1 MGVNKVVAIATI
13 AILRPMTRK
22 INFDYEQ
29 ALDRATALFW
39 QRGYA
44 ETGLRDLLK
53 AMEIGEGSFY
63 NTLKS
68 KKNLYL
74 LCLDRYEA
82 QIVQRRMVALRHAPT
97 AAEGVRAFFT
107 EVLNTLDDPQTSSRL
122 CMVAAM
128 VSEEVLSQPELAARA
143 KSGLEKVQ
151 DTLFLRLSEDKA
163 AGTLPETLEPQE
175 TAAIITTWLQGLWR
189 MALIEYQRPV
199 FERRI
204 ATFLGALGL

>member
-13 AILRPMTRK
+13 VILRPMTRK
-22 INFDYEQ
+22 INFDYDQ

-68 KKNLYL
+68 KKKLYL
-74 LCLDRYEA
+74 LCVDRYEEH
-82 QIVQRRMVALRHAPT
+82 IVQRRVDALRSAPT
-97 AAEGVRAFFT
+97 AAEGIRAFFT
-107 EVLNTLDDPQTSSRL
+107 EVLNTLDDPKTSSPL

-128 VSEEVLSQPELAARA
+128 VSDEVLSQPELAERA
-143 KSGLEKVQ
+143 KNGLAKVQ
-151 DTLFLRLSEDKA
+151 DAICLRLSEDQARGK
-163 AGTLPETLEPQE
+163 LPETLDPQE

-189 MALIEYQRPV
+189 MALMDYQRSV

-204 ATFLGALGL
+204 AVFLSALGL

>member
-1 MGVNKVVAIATI
+1 
-13 AILRPMTRK
+13 MTRK

-74 LCLDRYEA
+74 LCVDRYEE
-82 QIVQRRMVALRHAPT
+82 QIVQRRMDALRSAST

-107 EVLNTLDDPQTSSRL
+107 EVLNTLDDPQTSSPL

-128 VSEEVLSQPELAARA
+128 VSDEVLSQPELAERA
-143 KSGLEKVQ
+143 KNGLAKVQ
-151 DTLFLRLSEDKA
+151 DAICLRLSEDKMH
-163 AGTLPETLEPQE
+163 GTLPESFDPQE

-189 MALIEYQRPV
+189 MALMDYQRPV
-199 FERRI
+199 FARRI
-204 ATFLGALGL
+204 ATFLSALGL

>member
-1 MGVNKVVAIATI
+1 
-13 AILRPMTRK
+13 MTRK

-82 QIVQRRMVALRHAPT
+82 QIVQRRMAALRHAPT

-143 KSGLEKVQ
+143 KSGLQKVQ
-151 DTLFLRLSEDKA
+151 DALYLRLSEDKA
-163 AGTLPETLEPQE
+163 AGTLPETVDPQE

>member
-1 MGVNKVVAIATI
+1 
-13 AILRPMTRK
+13 MTRK
-22 INFDYEQ
+22 INFDYDQ

-74 LCLDRYEA
+74 LCVDRYEE
-82 QIVQRRMVALRHAPT
+82 QIVQRRMDALRSAST
-97 AAEGVRAFFT
+97 AAEGIRAFFT
-107 EVLNTLDDPQTSSRL
+107 EVLNTLDDPATSSPL

-128 VSEEVLSQPELAARA
+128 VSDEVLSQPELAERA
-143 KSGLEKVQ
+143 KNGLAKVQ
-151 DTLFLRLSEDKA
+151 DAICLRLSKDEA
-163 AGTLPETLEPQE
+163 WGNQPEALDPQE

-189 MALIEYQRPV
+189 MALMDYQRPV

-204 ATFLGALGL
+204 ATFLKALGL